1 MWHLSKQW
9 QFCWACMYYVIH
21 DSVTP
26 CLLYPLTSSTDYH
39 HSQTASYET
48 VSPSTHTSMWLS
60 RACHGQM
67 HKETVN
73 TIFFQHGC
81 FYGANVFPIFVYT
94 LGNLAPQRSRWG
106 AVTYSNWKLRS
117 YLALHAAS
125 VVIGHVFGHA
135 YIQWQRP
142 TKGGSD
148 TIQIQGQQFSLGL
161 SYCNFTTLIMFIFL
175 CCI

>member
-1 MWHLSKQW
+1 MQHLSKQW

-21 DSVTP
+21 DSGTP

-48 VSPSTHTSMWLS
+48 VPPTHTSMWLS
-60 RACHGQM
+60 HACHGQM

-73 TIFFQHGC
+73 TMVLMFFL
-81 FYGANVFPIFVYT
+81 YLST
-94 LGNLAPQRSRWG
+94 LCGQLAPQRSRWG

-117 YLALHAAS
+117 YLALHSAW

-135 YIQWQRP
+135 CIQWQRP
-142 TKGGSD
+142 TKGGTD
-148 TIQIQGQQFSLGL
+148 TIQLQGQRFSLGL

>member
-9 QFCWACMYYVIH
+9 QFCWACMYYIIH
-21 DSVTP
+21 DSMTP
-26 CLLYPLTSSTDYH
+26 CLLYPLTSSTNYY

-48 VSPSTHTSMWLS
+48 VPPTHTSMWLS
-60 RACHGQM
+60 HACHGQM

-81 FYGANVFPIFVYT
+81 FYGVNVFPILST
-94 LGNLAPQRSRWG
+94 LCGQLAPQRSRWG

-125 VVIGHVFGHA
+125 VVIGHVFWRA

-142 TKGGSD
+142 TKGGTD
-148 TIQIQGQQFSLGL
+148 TIQLQGQWFSLGL
-161 SYCNFTTLIMFIFL
+161 SYCNFTTLIIFIFL